1 VLEAAASVTEWT
13 GGGLHAPTNPSE
25 NRGPECVVLLQV
37 QDGAFVRYAPTDED
51 YACDPDAVVELTG
64 DYAVG

>member
-1 VLEAAASVTEWT
+1 MLDGAASVTEWT

-25 NRGPECVVLLQV
+25 NRGPDCTLVLQV
-37 QDGAFVRYAPTDED
+37 HDGAFVRHAPTDGD
-51 YACDPDAVVELTG
+51 YDCDPAYVVQLEG